1 MLEYW
6 AILQKRGDNM
16 KKILFVDYNAKTF
29 NYLTADKA
37 LDIMMTKSQPY
48 EVSDNI
54 AYLNN
59 HRVIEYYYDLQEFNS
74 RMTGLKESGYYD
86 ITKMLND

>member
-1 MLEYW
+1 
-6 AILQKRGDNM
+6 M
-16 KKILFVDYNAKTF
+16 KKILFVNYDNETF
-29 NYLTADKA
+29 AFLTADKA
-37 LDIMMTKSQPY
+37 LDIMMTESQPY

-59 HRVIEYYYDLQEFNS
+59 HRAIEYYYDLQEFNS
-74 RMTGLKESGYYD
+74 RMKGLQESDYYD

>member
-1 MLEYW
+1 
-6 AILQKRGDNM
+6 M
-16 KKILFVDYNAKTF
+16 KKILFVDYNANTF
-29 NYLTADKA
+29 AYLTADKA
-37 LDIMMTKSQPY
+37 IDIMMTESQPY

-74 RMTGLKESGYYD
+74 RMKGLQESDCYD
-86 ITKMLND
+86 ITKLLND